1 MHRSAALAGLAGLL
15 LALLVATPVTAF
27 ELNGGCNLTLTSND
41 ESGATVDTAI
51 GGPGPD
57 GGSGGT
63 HDDPFLIDWEGTVSW
78 DGNSG
83 SLVFM
88 DHSWQTYVFLVPI
101 PVRGGDPNE
110 RGEATAE
117 GAADV
122 DQNAP
127 FKTSGLYYVSGVI
140 DGAEG
145 THCDGN
151 GWFKLTE
158 NAWETVPFWLAVLIA
173 LAGLVVLYTAR
184 PHVIAG
190 VG

>member
-1 MHRSAALAGLAGLL
+1 MHRSAALAGIAGLL
-15 LALLVATPVTAF
+15 LALLAAAPVGAF

-41 ESGATVDTAI
+41 ESGATVDTAS
-51 GGPGPD
+51 GGSG

-63 HDDPFLIDWEGTVSW
+63 HDDPFVIDWEGTVSW
-78 DGNSG
+78 SGDSG
-83 SLVFM
+83 SLVFR
-88 DHSWQTYVFLVPI
+88 DHSWQTFVFLVPI

-110 RGEATAE
+110 GEDTTAE

-145 THCDGN
+145 AHCDGS
-151 GWFKLTE
+151 GWFKLDE
-158 NAWETVPFWLAVLIA
+158 NAVETIPFWLAVLIA
-173 LAGLVVLYTAR
+173 VAGLVVLYTAR
-184 PHVIAG
+184 PHVMSA
-190 VG
+190 VR